1 MLITSIMGVEWRL
14 PSSTDEQRGSQAD
27 QWVLSGGHTTTTTN
41 TMHHALHSVHNAWTS
56 LLHCHI
62 TDPSHYVT
70 INHMSSHRPMG
81 LKSECSAQCVPGGPK
96 LPAGGG
102 SHISCSRPGGLK
114 DISLDNHP
122 VGLEVWPC
130 LCLSV
135 SVWASVCRSLDP
147 IIALHCPAVSQS
159 VSYWYSC
166 TWLLS
171 PWQLLKFDYDSRT
184 ASPLVTPSF
193 LESHK
198 QATKISSKTLT

>member
-1 MLITSIMGVEWRL
+1 MSGGCPVARM
-14 PSSTDEQRGSQAD
+14 S
-27 QWVLSGGHTTTTTN
+27 SGGHRPTSGCSPGVTPLLPPTPC
-41 TMHHALHSVHNAWTS
+41 TMHCTVCTMLEQAYYTAIS
-56 LLHCHI
+56 LTHH
-62 TDPSHYVT
+62 VT
-70 INHMSSHRPMG
+70 INYKSSHRPMG